1 MSLDERIGTGGNSDA
16 IDQVCTL
23 FTEPGEVAFIESP
36 TYHLGVKILPRPS
49 PRAAPGADRRRRL
62 PHPDGYRRSV
72 ERRYA
77 AIGSRPRA
85 RSIAPFGCAPMTAA
99 AGSPS
104 RKRIIVGIDITP

>member
-1 MSLDERIGTGGNSDA
+1 MPTFVQYICDFTRSHAAIELAAYFQSD
-16 IDQVCTL
+16 
-23 FTEPGEVAFIESP
+23 PGVAV
-36 TYHLGVKILPRPS
+36 GPRPEAS
-49 PRAAPGADRRRRL
+49 EQEDVPEL
-62 PHPDGYRRSV
+62 PHADGRRRSV

-77 AIGSRPRA
+77 AIGSRPSA